1 MPFSRLTIELYQT
14 QYARSAF
21 GVAKPSELVRVIA
34 SAELMILISYIKRTA
49 QRLHAEYD
57 GDIPKTVDELCSL
70 PGVGPKMAILALHVG
85 WKMFV
90 CDNL

>member
-1 MPFSRLTIELYQT
+1 MRPITKSYQKQFARL
-14 QYARSAF
+14 AF
-21 GVAKPSELVRVIA
+21 GVARLSKLALVVARI
-34 SAELMILISYIKRTA
+34 ELMILISYIKRTA

-85 WKMFV
+85 WKMYV
-90 CDNL
+90 G